1 MPDLKVKTRIVIRNS
16 DKTSFETSNLVLLKG
31 ELAVELDSSGNG
43 KFKVGDGIKTYTQ
56 LPYINLTPTEIDTK
70 LNDFVKAINVSNRH
84 VTYTKGDNSVTEFDV
99 VYKNE
104 ELGHGY
110 GVCETDGGTNYEVS
124 IDDFILKLGGI
135 VVVKFD
141 NDVPAEATLNISETG
156 AKPIYCFGAA
166 VTTGFIKAND
176 TVTFIYDGT
185 NYQVIS
191 VVAASNNNIVV
202 GSNKPAYPCTW
213 IETDA

>member
-110 GVCETDGGTNYEVS
+110 GVCETSEGTDYEVA

-135 VVVKFD
+135 IVVKFD
-141 NDVPAEATLNISETG
+141 NDVPAEATLNVSETG

-213 IETDA
+213 IETDV

>member
-104 ELGHGY
+104 ELGVRRNH
-110 GVCETDGGTNYEVS
+110 C
-124 IDDFILKLGGI
+124 
-135 VVVKFD
+135 
-141 NDVPAEATLNISETG
+141 
-156 AKPIYCFGAA
+156 C
-166 VTTGFIKAND
+166 
-176 TVTFIYDGT
+176 
-185 NYQVIS
+185 
-191 VVAASNNNIVV
+191 
-202 GSNKPAYPCTW
+202 
-213 IETDA
+213 

>member
-110 GVCETDGGTNYEVS
+110 GVCETSEGTDYEVS

>member
-43 KFKVGDGIKTYTQ
+43 KFKVGDGVKTYTQ

-110 GVCETDGGTNYEVS
+110 GVCETSEGTDYEVG

-156 AKPIYCFGAA
+156 AKPIYCFGSA

-213 IETDA
+213 IETDV

>member
-110 GVCETDGGTNYEVS
+110 GVCETDEGTDYEVS
-124 IDDFILKLGGI
+124 IDGFILKLGGI

-141 NDVPAEATLNISETG
+141 NDVPAEATLNVSETG

>member
-1 MPDLKVKTRIVIRNS
+1 MK
-16 DKTSFETSNLVLLKG
+16 NLVL
-31 ELAVELDSSGNG
+31 
-43 KFKVGDGIKTYTQ
+43 
-56 LPYINLTPTEIDTK
+56 
-70 LNDFVKAINVSNRH
+70 
-84 VTYTKGDNSVTEFDV
+84 
-99 VYKNE
+99 
-104 ELGHGY
+104 
-110 GVCETDGGTNYEVS
+110 
-124 IDDFILKLGGI
+124 GGI
-135 VVVKFD
+135 IVVKFD

>member
-16 DKTSFETSNLVLLKG
+16 DKTSFETSDIVLLKG

-43 KFKVGDGIKTYTQ
+43 KFKVGDGVKSYTQ
-56 LPYINLTPTEIDTK
+56 LPYITLTPTEIDTK
-70 LNDFVKAINVSNRH
+70 LNDFVKAINVTNRH

-110 GVCETDGGTNYEVS
+110 GICETDEGTAYTVTIN
-124 IDDFILKLGGI
+124 DFILKLGGI
-135 VVVKFD
+135 VVVKFE
-141 NDVPAEATLNISETG
+141 NDVPAETTLNISGTG
-156 AKPIYCFGAA
+156 AKPIYCFGN
-166 VTTGFIKAND
+166 TIKDGFIKAND

-185 NYQVIS
+185 NYQIIG
-191 VVAASNNNIVV
+191 VVAASNNNIII

-213 IETDA
+213 IETDV

>member
-110 GVCETDGGTNYEVS
+110 GVCETDEGTDYEVS

-135 VVVKFD
+135 IVVKFD

-191 VVAASNNNIVV
+191 VVSASNNNIVV

-213 IETDA
+213 IETDV

>member
-110 GVCETDGGTNYEVS
+110 GVCETSEGTDYEVS

-213 IETDA
+213 IETDV

>member
-84 VTYTKGDNSVTEFDV
+84 VTYTKGDNSVTEYDV

-110 GVCETDGGTNYEVS
+110 GVCETSEGTGYEVA

-135 VVVKFD
+135 IVVKFD

-213 IETDA
+213 IETDV

>member
-16 DKTSFETSNLVLLKG
+16 DKTSFKTSNLVLLKG

-70 LNDFVKAINVSNRH
+70 LNDFVKAINVSNRR
-84 VTYTKGDNSVTEFDV
+84 VIYTKGDNSVTEFDV

-110 GVCETDGGTNYEVS
+110 GVCETGEGTNYEVG

-141 NDVPAEATLNISETG
+141 NDVPAGATLNVGETG

-166 VTTGFIKAND
+166 VTTGFIKTND

>member
-110 GVCETDGGTNYEVS
+110 GVCETSEGTDYEVS

-135 VVVKFD
+135 IVVKFD

-213 IETDA
+213 IETDV

>member
-110 GVCETDGGTNYEVS
+110 GVCETSEGTDYEVS

-135 VVVKFD
+135 IVVKFD